1 MKMRRI
7 LRFAQVEDRTG
18 LKHSAIYERIGE
30 GTFPRPVPL
39 GPKARGWLESEINN
53 WIEQRIAEREAAE
66 TAETTAST

>member
-1 MKMRRI
+1 MKRI

-39 GPKARGWLESEINN
+39 GPKARGWLESEITE
-53 WIEQRIAEREAAE
+53 WIEQRIAERDGEKAA
-66 TAETTAST
+66 

>member
-1 MKMRRI
+1 MKRI

-39 GPKARGWLESEINN
+39 GPKARGWLESEITE
-53 WIEQRIAEREAAE
+53 WIEQRIAERDGENAA
-66 TAETTAST
+66 